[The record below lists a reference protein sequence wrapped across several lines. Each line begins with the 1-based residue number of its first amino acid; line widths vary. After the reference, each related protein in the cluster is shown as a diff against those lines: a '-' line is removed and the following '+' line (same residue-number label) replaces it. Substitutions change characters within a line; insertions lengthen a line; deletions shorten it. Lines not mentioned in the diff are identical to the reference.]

1 MVSIGEKV
9 YLMRRNYINNETFKK
24 SPLQLR
30 KKKLLNLDNT
40 EISKEQESLDTL
52 IKNRSKLNKE
62 IKLIKL
68 NVIKRLENN
77 LFKKKRQIKL
87 IKNKSNYN
95 KSNSEFHTER
105 TKDFS
110 SSSFNNTINLISN
123 NTINNNTIV
132 NSTSNIKKKEK
143 SIIKGLTLKLNLS
156 QSRINN
162 RNKNNKSKIYLDKLN
177 KFTDK
182 LGITKESERK
192 NYINDKEK
200 RTIYENQFLKK
211 FKRNK
216 ERKLTLFNSTSRLN
230 NYIINDYYISQN
242 NPESIKKKLEMSELT
257 YQHLNKE
264 RKKKIYNESQK
275 YFIEDPDRENF
286 YYNLAHYD
294 EDEFSNK
301 GFYSERDMKKLKD
314 LFYDKKTQDKLKKN
328 LKVFEKIRNLNYKDY
343 SFPKGNEIE
352 YKNLDRIMKIK
363 KIKKNDCN
371 DLKKKKEKLF
381 EENDQIMLSLARF
394 KSSVIIKK
402 NFKPSTINQFKTV
415 NGLYFGLPV

>member
-301 GFYSERDMKKLKD
+301 GFYSERDMQKLKD

-394 KSSVIIKK
+394 KSSVMMKK

>member
-1 MVSIGEKV
+1 
-9 YLMRRNYINNETFKK
+9 
-24 SPLQLR
+24 
-30 KKKLLNLDNT
+30 
-40 EISKEQESLDTL
+40 
-52 IKNRSKLNKE
+52 
-62 IKLIKL
+62 
-68 NVIKRLENN
+68 
-77 LFKKKRQIKL
+77 
-87 IKNKSNYN
+87 
-95 KSNSEFHTER
+95 
-105 TKDFS
+105 
-110 SSSFNNTINLISN
+110 
-123 NTINNNTIV
+123 
-132 NSTSNIKKKEK
+132 
-143 SIIKGLTLKLNLS
+143 
-156 QSRINN
+156 
-162 RNKNNKSKIYLDKLN
+162 
-177 KFTDK
+177 
-182 LGITKESERK
+182 
-192 NYINDKEK
+192 
-200 RTIYENQFLKK
+200 
-211 FKRNK
+211 
-216 ERKLTLFNSTSRLN
+216 
-230 NYIINDYYISQN
+230 
-242 NPESIKKKLEMSELT
+242 MSELT

-294 EDEFSNK
+294 EDEFFNK
-301 GFYSERDMKKLKD
+301 RFYSERDKKKIKNL
-314 LFYDKKTQDKLKKN
+314 LYDKNNKNKIKKN

>member
-30 KKKLLNLDNT
+30 KKKLLNLDYT

-162 RNKNNKSKIYLDKLN
+162 RIK
-177 KFTDK
+177 
-182 LGITKESERK
+182 
-192 NYINDKEK
+192 
-200 RTIYENQFLKK
+200 
-211 FKRNK
+211 
-216 ERKLTLFNSTSRLN
+216 
-230 NYIINDYYISQN
+230 IINL
-242 NPESIKKKLEMSELT
+242 K
-257 YQHLNKE
+257 
-264 RKKKIYNESQK
+264 
-275 YFIEDPDRENF
+275 FI
-286 YYNLAHYD
+286 
-294 EDEFSNK
+294 
-301 GFYSERDMKKLKD
+301 
-314 LFYDKKTQDKLKKN
+314 
-328 LKVFEKIRNLNYKDY
+328 
-343 SFPKGNEIE
+343 
-352 YKNLDRIMKIK
+352 
-363 KIKKNDCN
+363 
-371 DLKKKKEKLF
+371 
-381 EENDQIMLSLARF
+381 
-394 KSSVIIKK
+394 
-402 NFKPSTINQFKTV
+402 
-415 NGLYFGLPV
+415 

>member
-30 KKKLLNLDNT
+30 KKKSLNLDYI

-68 NVIKRLENN
+68 NVIKRLQNN
-77 LFKKKRQIKL
+77 LFNKKKQIKL

-95 KSNSEFHTER
+95 ISNSEFHTER

-110 SSSFNNTINLISN
+110 SSSVNNTININSN

-132 NSTSNIKKKEK
+132 NSTNNIKKKEK

-286 YYNLAHYD
+286 YYNLAHYG
-294 EDEFSNK
+294 EDESFNK
-301 GFYSERDMKKLKD
+301 GFYSERDMQKLKD
-314 LFYDKKTQDKLKKN
+314 LFYDKKTQDKLNKN

-394 KSSVIIKK
+394 KSSVMMKK